1 MTPASP
7 AMLATPDRAPAA
19 APLELMVVRG
29 IDHVQL
35 AMPAGGEARATEFY
49 ERLLGIPRVTKPA
62 NLATRGGCW
71 FESPSTRIHLGVE
84 EDFRP
89 ARKAHPALLVEGLDE
104 LVETLARSGATL
116 RSGEPLE
123 GYERVYVDDPFGN
136 RIELLEPASP
146 GSEL

>member
-1 MTPASP
+1 
-7 AMLATPDRAPAA
+7 MLAAPDRAPAA

-49 ERLLGIPRVTKPA
+49 EGLLGIPRVTKPA
-62 NLATRGGCW
+62 NLAGRGGCW
-71 FESPSTRIHLGVE
+71 FESPAARIHLGVE

-89 ARKAHPALLVEGLDE
+89 ARKAHPALLVEGLAE

-123 GYERVYVDDPFGN
+123 GYEHIYVDDPFGN

-146 GSEL
+146 VPAL